1 VDYNSVGARAYGAA
15 EMISRLLGVENP
27 GVLPVVSPEVTP
39 SLELGNLP
47 DELMIL
53 AGRRLFG
60 YSQIVPAVA
69 AEFGYIGV
77 SNPANSGVVAVVFL
91 FCTES
96 TGGLAYNVRSNNTDP
111 TRTLDAGI
119 ICRDLRWTG
128 ATSCHSILGSEAGST
143 GANIGRFQ
151 PPAATTLQIWPLSY
165 VLGPGTNVIL
175 ANTTANIAFTAG
187 FFGYER
193 SARPEELALT

>member
-1 VDYNSVGARAYGAA
+1 MDYNSVGARAYGAA

-27 GVLPVVSPEVTP
+27 GVLPSVAPEIFPGLDIGT
-39 SLELGNLP
+39 LP

-60 YSQIVPAVA
+60 YSQIVPATA

-77 SNPANSGVVAVVFL
+77 SNPANSGVIAVVYL
-91 FCTES
+91 FVS
-96 TGGLAYNVRSNNTDP
+96 DAAAAFFNIRSNNTDP
-111 TRTLDAGI
+111 SRTLDTGI
-119 ICRDLRWTG
+119 ICRDFRWTG
-128 ATSCHSILGSEAGST
+128 ATSCHSILGSEAVST
-143 GANIGRFQ
+143 GANIGRMLNTIQ
-151 PPAATTLQIWPLSY
+151 GCTIWPLSY
-165 VLGPGTNVIL
+165 ILAPGTNVIL
-175 ANTTANIAFTAG
+175 AHPTANTAFTAG